1 MKTYMMISLIWKLM
15 KKNYRLTNY
24 KGKEIKETDHNT
36 IIIEINDSRQHQK
49 TDKKVRWNTNNK
61 KGWKLYKDTTEYND
75 LDQTWKSNDV
85 QKEMKN
91 WMRIV
96 NNILRKPL
104 WIIRISNKNK
114 QGIDNEVREVLKVKR
129 KIRKETNS
137 RKIKKWRTD
146 NYGNGQQAGW

>member
-1 MKTYMMISLIWKLM
+1 M

-36 IIIEINDSRQHQK
+36 IIIEINDNRQHQK
-49 TDKKVRWNTNNK
+49 TDKKLRWNTNNK

-104 WIIRISNKNK
+104 
-114 QGIDNEVREVLKVKR
+114 
-129 KIRKETNS
+129 
-137 RKIKKWRTD
+137 
-146 NYGNGQQAGW
+146 